1 MTVVFVA
8 DEGVADSGF
17 NATYQA
23 VSLADSQSVP
33 IGALLVSLN
42 TLFLCLYFLQ
52 LFSRSSSFPPLLYFL
67 FLPPA
72 HWLTFSCISLFIDVL
87 ATCGPRQFACSSGEC
102 LHPEWLCDGWS
113 DCSDGADEEGCGNA
127 TFPSFSE
134 SLAASETGPTGRQ
147 LSSSPGGPHRQ
158 VHIVELT
165 TPLKHAC
172 NRNTTTNKA
181 GRGK

>member
-42 TLFLCLYFLQ
+42 TLFLCLYFLPVILQ
-52 LFSRSSSFPPLLYFL
+52 IFLLPSSIIFALSPPRT
-67 FLPPA
+67 
-72 HWLTFSCISLFIDVL
+72 WLTFSCISLFIDVL

-134 SLAASETGPTGRQ
+134 SLAASKTAQQED
-147 LSSSPGGPHRQ
+147 SSPVALVVR
-158 VHIVELT
+158 IVR
-165 TPLKHAC
+165 C
-172 NRNTTTNKA
+172 I
-181 GRGK
+181 